1 MKRIGFMKGNS
12 NMTSG
17 GLLRSIAMMLGV
29 ITLVAS
35 AAMDVAAQEKR
46 GRMVNTARLYDAQK
60 AQASERREDVSP
72 EDTVTAMKSIL
83 EVELNASGHF
93 DTKTIRIDVAENALR
108 FKFDETP
115 LHPDGMPAYGNE
127 FVTEGYIYPR
137 GTLNG
142 TDGVNPDGTPEF
154 PKKVIGRWTCRG
166 WHVGEGA
173 KTLTGPWVITHQLFD
188 FGDEAGRV
196 SIATDGV
203 ELVDFDVP
211 VMRAII
217 GGTGQYANARG
228 EARQTMIGFNQLLGV
243 NLRLELRVDL
253 K

>member
-35 AAMDVAAQEKR
+35 AAMDVAAQENR
-46 GRMVNTARLYDAQK
+46 GRMVNTARLYEAQK
-60 AQASERREDVSP
+60 AQASVQREEVSP

-83 EVELNASGHF
+83 DVERNASGHF
-93 DTKTIRIDVAENALR
+93 DTKIIRIDVAENALR

-196 SIATDGV
+196 TIATDGI
-203 ELVDFDVP
+203 ELVDLDVP

-243 NLRLELRVDL
+243 NLRLEMRVDL

>member
-1 MKRIGFMKGNS
+1 MKRMRFMKVNS
-12 NMTSG
+12 NMTTG
-17 GLLRSIAMMLGV
+17 GLLRSFAMLLGV

-35 AAMDVAAQEKR
+35 AAMDVAAQENR
-46 GRMVNTARLYDAQK
+46 GRMVNTARLYEARK
-60 AQASERREDVSP
+60 AQASEQREEVSP

-83 EVELNASGHF
+83 EVVRNANGHS
-93 DTKTIRIDVAENALR
+93 DTKVIRVDVSENALR

-115 LHPDGMPAYGNE
+115 LFADGKPAYGNE

-196 SIATDGV
+196 TIATDGV
-203 ELVDFDVP
+203 ELVDLDVP
-211 VMRAII
+211 VLRALI
-217 GGTGQYANARG
+217 GGTGPYANARG
-228 EARQTMIGFNQLLGV
+228 EARQVMTGFNKLEGV
-243 NLRLELRVDL
+243 VLRLELRVDV